1 MAAPQKPTKRINIFG
16 ASILAPQTLGIGH
29 SFFVPALKP
38 KAALSCITNAYTRQ
52 GYKFTYEERIEM
64 GVLGIRVWRVL

>member
-1 MAAPQKPTKRINIFG
+1 MVAPQKPTKRINILG
-16 ASILAPQTLGIGH
+16 ASILAPQVLGIGH

-38 KAALSCITNAYTRQ
+38 KVALNCTTAAYARQ
-52 GYKFTYEERIEM
+52 GYKFAHDERIEM